1 MAAYRR
7 VYDSCHLQAHCQEPG
22 SAPEP
27 WGYLFSDREA
37 MVQPGRSCD
46 WASCPRTIKGLT
58 ALSGAPYIPTVTL
71 APSALYARAYSAYST
86 VMCHV
91 VLYPR

>member
-1 MAAYRR
+1 MTHVTCRLTAKNRDQLR
-7 VYDSCHLQAHCQEPG
+7 NPG
-22 SAPEP
+22 ATFLVTEKRWCSQDAVAI
-27 WGYLFSDREA
+27 GYLR
-37 MVQPGRSCD
+37 
-46 WASCPRTIKGLT
+46 PRTIKGLT